1 MLDKKYLRDNPAE
14 ARERLSLRGAE
25 FAAMVDE
32 FTALDERRR
41 KTQAELDELRA
52 QSNTVS
58 KQIGALM
65 KEGRR
70 DEAEGIKSQ
79 VKELKQRIST
89 LDAEFSSMDS
99 RERELLLGL
108 PNFTDPEIPVGGEEC
123 AVEVKHVGEHRS
135 FDFEPLD
142 HIELCSRLHL
152 VNFEAGAR
160 LSGSGFPV
168 MHGQGAVL
176 QRALIN
182 FMLDT
187 HYTEHGY
194 TELRPPFI
202 VHPRCPLGTGQLPK
216 FGSEMYRVSIE
227 GQATPD
233 DIPEGQPHY
242 FMIPTAEVP
251 VVNYYR
257 DQIIE
262 APELPLKL
270 CAYSPCWRVEA
281 GSYGKEARGLTRL
294 HQFEKVELVMLADP
308 EQSEEAHQLI
318 TRESEHILELLGL
331 SYKLKLLPT
340 GDMAF
345 GSAKTYD
352 IEVSCPG
359 EGAWREV
366 SSASNTT
373 DWQARRAN
381 IRIRREKGA
390 KPIFP
395 HMLNSSGVALP
406 RLMVALLETYQTAEG
421 TIKLP
426 EILHKYMPAGMTEL
440 IAPDG
445 KVPLI

>member
-1 MLDKKYLRDNPAE
+1 MLDKRFLRDNPAE
-14 ARERLSLRGAE
+14 AKKLLGMRGDE

-32 FTALDERRR
+32 FIDLDAKRRA
-41 KTQAELDELRA
+41 TQTELDELRSK
-52 QSNTVS
+52 SNAIS
-58 KQIGALM
+58 KEIGSLM
-65 KEGRR
+65 KSGQR
-70 DEAEGIKSQ
+70 DEAESIKTQ
-79 VKELKQRIST
+79 VKELKQRIAS
-89 LDAEFSSMDS
+89 LDGEFSAMDT
-99 RERELLLGL
+99 REREILLGA
-108 PNFTDPEIPVGGEEC
+108 PNFPDPKIPVGGEEC
-123 AVEVKHVGEHRS
+123 AEEIKRVGDHRS
-135 FDFEPLD
+135 FDFEPRD
-142 HIELCSRLHL
+142 HVELCSNLHL

-160 LSGSGFPV
+160 LAGSGFPV

-182 FMLDT
+182 FMLDV
-187 HYTEHGY
+187 HLTEHGY
-194 TELRPPFI
+194 TELRPPFM

-216 FGSEMYRVSIE
+216 FGDEMYHVSIQ
-227 GQATPD
+227 GQDTPD
-233 DIPEGQPHY
+233 DIPDGQPHY
-242 FMIPTAEVP
+242 YLIPTAEVP

-262 APELPLKL
+262 SPVLPLKL

-294 HQFEKVELVMLADP
+294 HQFEKVELVMLVDP
-308 EQSEEAHQLI
+308 EKSEEAHQQI
-318 TRESEHILELLGL
+318 TRESERILELLGL
-331 SYKLKLLPT
+331 SYRLKLLPT

-359 EGAWREV
+359 EQAWREV

-373 DWQARRAN
+373 DWQSRRAN
-381 IRIRREKGA
+381 IRFRPEQGA
-390 KPIFP
+390 KPVFP

-426 EILHKYMPAGMTEL
+426 EVLHRYMPGGLTKL
-440 IAPDG
+440 TPPDG
-445 KVPLI
+445 KVPMV